1 MLSADSFY
9 AVNPSALIDGLR
21 RRQPAALAR
30 AISLVENLAPGFEAL
45 LSALHDSLG
54 RARRIGVTGPPGAGK
69 STLIER
75 LTASYREAGLTVGV
89 VAVDPSSPFTG
100 GALLGDRIR
109 MERAALDPG
118 VFIRSM
124 ASRGSL
130 GGMATT
136 TGEVADIMD
145 AAGFDRIVIETVGV
159 GQSELD
165 VAAAAD
171 TTVVVLVPESGDGI
185 QVMKAGLMEI
195 ADIFVVN
202 KSDRPGADRLRQE
215 LEVAMG
221 LRVGQVY
228 RHVKAHHGVALGR
241 RGDTETGR
249 GADRAG
255 GRKEH
260 ARDAPSWEPAVL
272 ATVAAKGEGIAELV
286 TAVDRHM
293 KHLEATGEL
302 ERRRARQLDRR
313 TREVIER
320 AVRRWL
326 WSDTDGDG
334 AVRSALEEVAGGRTS
349 PYQAAAGIL
358 ERLRGRVQ
366 E

>member
-1 MLSADSFY
+1 
-9 AVNPSALIDGLR
+9 VNPSALIDGLR

-75 LTASYREAGLTVGV
+75 LTACYREAGLTVGV

-109 MERAALDPG
+109 MERAALDAG

-145 AAGFDRIVIETVGV
+145 AAGFDRILIETVGV

-165 VAAAAD
+165 VAATAD
-171 TTVVVLVPESGDGI
+171 TTIVVLVPESGDGI

-215 LEVAMG
+215 LEIAMG

-228 RHVKAHHGVALGR
+228 RHVKAHHGVTVGR
-241 RGDTETGR
+241 RRDAETGR
-249 GADRAG
+249 GTETQG
-255 GRKEH
+255 VRKGS
-260 ARDAPSWEPAVL
+260 ASSDLTTWEPPVL
-272 ATVAAKGEGIAELV
+272 ATVAAKGEGIPEL
-286 TAVDRHM
+286 AAAIDRHM
-293 KHLEATGEL
+293 EHLVATGEL

-326 WSDTDGDG
+326 WSDTFGDG
-334 AVRSALEEVAGGRTS
+334 AVRSALEEVAGGGTS